1 MADGSAMS
9 LEQRIDRMES
19 TEQIRQLAARYA
31 LALDTRNF
39 DDMVELFIPNVQV
52 GRDAFGRDKLRAWF
66 VKTMSNTKS
75 SIHFVGNHIID
86 LDPDDPDKARG
97 VVYCR
102 DELDRGD
109 IWIVGKIQY
118 WDSYERQD
126 GDVVLPPPQAHAL
139 VRRRRPRPPR
149 PRQGRDP
156 GKRRRQGAASGP
168 APRCLAELGEVLDAG
183 RPGDSVGGVPALSPS
198 QREGGLRCPPA
209 GECWGDAPPQG

>member
-1 MADGSAMS
+1 MADGSSMT
-9 LEQRIDRMES
+9 LEERIDRMES

-39 DDMVELFIPNVQV
+39 DDMVQLFVPNVQV
-52 GRDAFGRDKLRAWF
+52 GRDTFGRDKLRDWF
-66 VKTMSNTKS
+66 VRTMSNTKS

-118 WDSYERQD
+118 WDSYERQE
-126 GDVVLPPPQAHAL
+126 GKWFF
-139 VRRRRPRPPR
+139 RRRKLMRWYAV
-149 PRQGRDP
+149 D
-156 GKRRRQGAASGP
+156 A
-168 APRCLAELGEVLDAG
+168 LD
-183 RPGDSVGGVPALSPS
+183 RPGHAKDVTVDSGGGRSLQVGQLPEAWPSWEKYWTRDVPAIK
-198 QREGGLRCPPA
+198 
-209 GECWGDAPPQG
+209 